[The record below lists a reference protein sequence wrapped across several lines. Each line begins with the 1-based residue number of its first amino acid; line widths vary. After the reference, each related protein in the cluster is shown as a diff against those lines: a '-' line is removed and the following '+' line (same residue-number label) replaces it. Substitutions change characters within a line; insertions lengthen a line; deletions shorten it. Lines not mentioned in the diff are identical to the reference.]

1 MKLSSTFS
9 INSFFAAV
17 AGFSLLAVATA
28 PLAGQSSLIEAN
40 TGTQYPGSSE
50 QDRGSGRMASQ
61 DATVH
66 AALVSWRGSGRI
78 GADSESAS

>member
-1 MKLSSTFS
+1 MKLLSTFS
-9 INSFFAAV
+9 MNTLFATI
-17 AGFSLLAVATA
+17 AGLGLLAAAPLVGYSSLLQAN
-28 PLAGQSSLIEAN
+28 AGL
-40 TGTQYPGSSE
+40 QYPGSTE

>member
-1 MKLSSTFS
+1 MKLLSTFS
-9 INSFFAAV
+9 MNTHFATI
-17 AGFSLLAVATA
+17 AGLGLLAAAPLVGYSSLLQAN
-28 PLAGQSSLIEAN
+28 AGL
-40 TGTQYPGSSE
+40 QYPGSTE